1 MINLLTERQ
10 GEILRVI
17 IQNYTTTGQPV
28 GSKTLMEGGIAASSA
43 TIRNEMKLLEELE
56 LLSKTHSSSG
66 RIPSMKG
73 YRYYVD
79 HLLSPV
85 QAHPNEIQRIRQEFG
100 QEFHEINDIIQ
111 QSAEI
116 LSSLTSYTAL
126 ALGPDVNERRL
137 TSFKIVP
144 LNHRQVVAIIVT
156 DKGNVENRVFTLPS
170 HIRSEEL
177 EVMIRIINDR
187 LIGEP
192 LITVY
197 HRLRTEIP
205 IILHKYFQTTEG
217 ILDLFDRMLNH
228 LFEEKIYVGGQMNL
242 LDFEGS
248 QDKVQFKSM
257 YSFMKNSEELT
268 QLLAPRNTMIQIKI
282 GSELG
287 HELLENMSL
296 IQASYDIQGHG
307 KGTIALLGPANMP
320 YSKMFGLVDVFRR
333 ELAVTLADYYRILD
347 SSSE

>member
-43 TIRNEMKLLEELE
+43 TIRNEMKLLEEFD

-79 HLLSPV
+79 HLLNPV
-85 QAHPNEIQRIRQEFG
+85 QVEPAAVQRIRQGFG

-111 QSAEI
+111 HSAEI
-116 LSSLTSYTAL
+116 LSNLTSYTAL
-126 ALGPDVNERRL
+126 SLGPDINERHL

-156 DKGNVENRVFTLPS
+156 DKGNVENKVFTLPN
-170 HIRSEEL
+170 HIQSEEL
-177 EVMIRIINDR
+177 EIMVRIINER
-187 LIGEP
+187 LIGES

-205 IILHKYFQTTEG
+205 MNLHKYFQTTEG
-217 ILDLFDRMLNH
+217 ILDLFHQMLSH

-242 LDFEGS
+242 LDFEANH
-248 QDKVQFKSM
+248 DKLQFKSM
-257 YSFMKNSEELT
+257 YSFMKSPEELT
-268 QLLAPRNTMIQIKI
+268 QLLAPRDSMIQIKI

-307 KGTIALLGPANMP
+307 QGTIALLGPANMP
-320 YSKMFGLVDVFRR
+320 YSKMFGLMDVFRE
-333 ELAVTLADYYRILD
+333 ELAMKLADYYRILD

>member
-1 MINLLTERQ
+1 MLTERQ
-10 GEILRVI
+10 GEILRVL

-28 GSKTLMEGGIAASSA
+28 GSKTLMEDGVAASSA
-43 TIRNEMKLLEELE
+43 TIRNEMKRLEEMS

-79 HLLSPV
+79 HLLNPMQV
-85 QAHPNEIQRIRQEFG
+85 QPEELQRIRQGFG

-111 QSAEI
+111 HSAEV

-126 ALGPDVNERRL
+126 SLGPDVNERRL

-156 DKGNVENRVFTLPS
+156 DKGNVENQVFTLPH

-177 EVMIRIINDR
+177 EIVVRIINDR

-205 IILHKYFQTTEG
+205 MILHKYFQTTEG
-217 ILDLFDRMLNH
+217 ILDLFHQMLNH
-228 LFEEKIYVGGQMNL
+228 LFEEKVYVGGQMNL
-242 LDFEGS
+242 LDFETK
-248 QDKVQFKSM
+248 QDKIQFKSM
-257 YSFMKNSEELT
+257 YSFMKNPEELT
-268 QLLAPRNTMIQIKI
+268 QLLGPRNPMIQIKI

-307 KGTIALLGPANMP
+307 KGTIALLGPASMP
-320 YSKMFGLVDVFRR
+320 YSKMFGLVDTFSR
-333 ELAVTLADYYRILD
+333 ELAMKLADYYRILD